1 MPVERIGKRRVIE
14 TGAFV
19 IPDGERSADIWFAGG
34 GVRVQLDANLAA
46 AATTSSHAPS
56 NIHDKDGQLAVLNIG
71 PLQNGQIAVVGGAAQ
86 IGSNTYAI
94 TLCILPVQDDDKRH
108 HQFTYSITV

>member
-46 AATTSSHAPS
+46 AATTASHAPS
-56 NIHDKDGQLAVLNIG
+56 NVHDEDGQLAVLNMG
-71 PLQNGQIAVVGGAAQ
+71 PLETGQVAVVTTGVQLGN
-86 IGSNTYAI
+86 NTYAL
-94 TLCILPVQDDDKRH
+94 TLSILPVQDDARRH